1 MCLVGLDLA
10 VQSNVRINFN
20 AIKKNQEAQKS
31 YVYKG
36 GLPFLS
42 TVSLHDVNS
51 LFCLSNVIS
60 FSNGW
65 SYYVRMCTAHYL
77 NDKEVTNGLY
87 YLIL

>member
-1 MCLVGLDLA
+1 MCLVGLHFA

-20 AIKKNQEAQKS
+20 AMEKNQEVHKS

-51 LFCLSNVIS
+51 LFCLSNVSS
-60 FSNGW
+60 FSSGW
-65 SYYVRMCTAHYL
+65 SHYVRMCPHYF
-77 NDKEVTNGLY
+77 NDKEVTNGL
-87 YLIL
+87 